1 MRHYASSNNGFV
13 ELSDGSASEGWINVE
28 CPSRDDLKHLT
39 ETLGVPANFINYVGD
54 VDERPRVDREDDWTI
69 TILRIPARSVEQ
81 DVPYLTVPI
90 GVICRRDLIITLCFR
105 PNEVIDYF
113 IDYTRQRGIAISNRP
128 DFILHLIYSAS
139 FWYLK
144 YLQKIN
150 RDVTAA
156 EHDMARTV
164 RNEELLRLM
173 RLQKTL
179 VYFNTSLQG
188 NEIMLDHLQR
198 LYEGEYDT
206 DLLEDV
212 EIELKQAVN
221 TVSIYTEILEST
233 MDALGSVI
241 SNNVNAVMKR
251 MTAMSII
258 LMVPTLIAS
267 FYGMN
272 VDISLSSTPYAFFII
287 IGISALLTLVVLL
300 WLRHLK
306 WF

>member
-1 MRHYASSNNGFV
+1 M
-13 ELSDGSASEGWINVE
+13 
-28 CPSRDDLKHLT
+28 
-39 ETLGVPANFINYVGD
+39 
-54 VDERPRVDREDDWTI
+54 
-69 TILRIPARSVEQ
+69 
-81 DVPYLTVPI
+81 
-90 GVICRRDLIITLCFR
+90 IITLCFR

-300 WLRHLK
+300 WLRHIK